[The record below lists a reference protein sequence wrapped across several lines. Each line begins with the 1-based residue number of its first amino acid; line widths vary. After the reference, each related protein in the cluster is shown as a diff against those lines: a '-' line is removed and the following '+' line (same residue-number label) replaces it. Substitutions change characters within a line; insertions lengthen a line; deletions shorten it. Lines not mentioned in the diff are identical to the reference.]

1 MANRERSGKTSTST
15 GSSAKASSGAKSKP
29 KPKTKAKAA
38 GKTTGSTNKGSSRG
52 TSRMLTSPEL
62 VASPATPPGAVK
74 VTFLGGLGEIG
85 RNCACIELDGKMIL
99 IDCGL
104 MFPDL
109 EMLGI
114 DLVLPDFTYLRENAD
129 KIVGCIATHGHE
141 DHTGGLS
148 FLLRD
153 LSFPIYG
160 SEFTLALARNRIDEA
175 GLSGRTE
182 FIPVRDGERRK
193 IGPFDCEF
201 IPVTHSVPHGFATAI
216 HTPQG
221 VIMHSGDWKLDLTPV
236 DGRLTDLTRMGSI
249 ADQHGVRLL
258 LADSTNACEKG
269 HSRSESTVG
278 KVLYDLFHEFEGQRI
293 ITTCFASHVHRV
305 QQVADA
311 AIAFDR
317 TIATMG
323 MSMKKNVKVAR
334 ELGLL
339 DIPES
344 RLRDIADV
352 KDIDPAKLC
361 IISTGSQ
368 GEPMSALS
376 LMAANENKFVTL
388 ESGDVVI
395 MSSHPIP
402 GNEANVTRVIDG
414 LTRIGV
420 EVVHSGIED
429 VHATGH
435 AKKEECKTLL
445 SITEPEW
452 FVPVHGEYH
461 HLAAHARLG
470 TQMGVPDGQVLICE
484 DGDQLIID
492 DERITRYAKA
502 VPAGYLYVDGIV
514 GDVGDGVLRDRRVLA
529 EEGVVVVVVGIDVS
543 TGAIITGPEVITRG
557 WVYAP
562 EAEDLL
568 EQCAEVVRDSIKD
581 ALQNDAADIETLQ
594 RHIRRAA
601 GRFVAANTKRRPMIV
616 PVIME
621 A

>member
-1 MANRERSGKTSTST
+1 MPSRERSGKAGVKASAPTAKKSGASKGPKAKTKSK
-15 GSSAKASSGAKSKP
+15 GQGHGAGQGSSSAKVAAATP
-29 KPKTKAKAA
+29 APAA
-38 GKTTGSTNKGSSRG
+38 GEV
-52 TSRMLTSPEL
+52 L
-62 VASPATPPGAVK
+62 

-85 RNCACIELDGKMIL
+85 RNCACIELDGKIVL

-104 MFPDL
+104 MFPDID
-109 EMLGI
+109 MLGI
-114 DLVLPDFTYLRENAD
+114 DLVLPDFEYLRQNAD

-160 SEFTLALARNRIDEA
+160 SEFTLSLARNRIDEA
-175 GLSGRTE
+175 GLADRTE
-182 FIPVRDGERRK
+182 FVVVHDGERVQ

-221 VIMHSGDWKLDLTPV
+221 VILHSGDWKLDLTPV

-249 ADQHGVRLL
+249 ADQHGIRLL

-269 HSRSESTVG
+269 HSRSEMSVG

-305 QQVADA
+305 QQIADA

-323 MSMKKNVKVAR
+323 LSMKKNVKIAR

-352 KDIDPAKLC
+352 KDVDPSKLC

-376 LMAANENKFVTL
+376 LMAANENKFVKL
-388 ESGDVVI
+388 DEGDVVI

-402 GNEANVTRVIDG
+402 GNESNVTRVIDG
-414 LTRIGV
+414 LTRMGV

-470 TQMGVPDGQVLICE
+470 QQMGVPADQVLVCE
-484 DGDQLIID
+484 DGDQLVID
-492 DERITRYAKA
+492 DAGITHRPKA

-529 EEGVVVVVVGIDVS
+529 EEGVVVVVVAVDVS

-568 EQCAEVVRDSIKD
+568 DQCAEVVRDSIKD
-581 ALQNDAADIETLQ
+581 AFQNDATDIETLQ
-594 RHIRRAA
+594 RHVRRAA

-616 PVIME
+616 PVVME